1 MGFDASSV
9 HTWRE
14 RGVHIW
20 ASFKTAQIFFWG
32 ILGCYLEIFT
42 FGTNISA
49 NIGSQHVVLLKILEI
64 NIMLCFFVGN
74 MIFSSTCFTQRLFC
88 TIETCTLE
96 EWMLFWLN
104 QYTEKSPQVSVKKG
118 PLLFSGCF
126 WIFVGDESWNTTQ
139 LRGDYDKPLYIGN
152 FLNNQ

>member
-1 MGFDASSV
+1 MRKSGLTIMGFDASSV

-49 NIGSQHVVLLKILEI
+49 NIGS
-64 NIMLCFFVGN
+64 
-74 MIFSSTCFTQRLFC
+74 
-88 TIETCTLE
+88 
-96 EWMLFWLN
+96 
-104 QYTEKSPQVSVKKG
+104 
-118 PLLFSGCF
+118 
-126 WIFVGDESWNTTQ
+126 
-139 LRGDYDKPLYIGN
+139 
-152 FLNNQ
+152 